1 MELNELFE
9 TEEFKQSIL
18 DRLNEK
24 RDEMF
29 ELNESVDPIVKK
41 AMMAAALARKSQADR
56 HNRRING
63 KVEIVSRV
71 RNDKVQMQK
80 KESAVKGY
88 KIVNGVVVKM
98 TLAEMKHRK
107 LAAKIASRKRENE
120 MATILRKRAISL
132 KLRNQRLG

>member
-24 RDEMF
+24 RDALF
-29 ELNESVDPIVKK
+29 ELNESADPIVKK

-63 KVEIVSRV
+63 KMEIVNRV

-107 LAAKIASRKRENE
+107 LAAKVASRKRENE

>member
-1 MELNELFE
+1 MQLNELCE

-63 KVEIVSRV
+63 KVEIVNRV

-98 TLAEMKHRK
+98 TLAEMKHRR

>member
-1 MELNELFE
+1 MQLNELFE

-29 ELNESVDPIVKK
+29 ELNESADPIVKK

-63 KVEIVSRV
+63 KVEIVNRV

-120 MATILRKRAISL
+120 MAAILRKRAISL

>member
-24 RDEMF
+24 RDELF
-29 ELNESVDPIVKK
+29 ELNESTDPIIQK
-41 AMMAAALARKSQADR
+41 AMMTAALARKSQSDR

-63 KVEIVSRV
+63 KIEIVNRV

>member
-1 MELNELFE
+1 MQLNELFE

-63 KVEIVSRV
+63 KIEIVNRV

>member
-63 KVEIVSRV
+63 KVEIVNRV

-98 TLAEMKHRK
+98 TLAEMKHRR

>member
-63 KVEIVSRV
+63 KVEIVNRV

>member
-1 MELNELFE
+1 MQLNELFE

-29 ELNESVDPIVKK
+29 ELNESADPIVKK

-63 KVEIVSRV
+63 KVEIVNRV

>member
-24 RDEMF
+24 RDELF
-29 ELNESVDPIVKK
+29 ELNESTDPIIQK
-41 AMMAAALARKSQADR
+41 AMMSAALARKSQADR

-63 KVEIVSRV
+63 KIEIVNRV

>member
-41 AMMAAALARKSQADR
+41 AMMAAAIARKSQADR

-63 KVEIVSRV
+63 KVEIVNRV

-98 TLAEMKHRK
+98 TLAEMKHRR

>member
-1 MELNELFE
+1 MQLNELFE
-9 TEEFKQSIL
+9 TEKFKQSIL

-63 KVEIVSRV
+63 KVEIVNRV

>member
-24 RDEMF
+24 RDELF
-29 ELNESVDPIVKK
+29 ELNESMDPIVQK

-63 KVEIVSRV
+63 KIEIVNRV

-98 TLAEMKHRK
+98 TLTEMKHRK

>member
-63 KVEIVSRV
+63 KVEIVNRV

-88 KIVNGVVVKM
+88 KIENGVVVKM

>member
-1 MELNELFE
+1 MQLNELFE

-63 KVEIVSRV
+63 KVEIVNRV

-98 TLAEMKHRK
+98 TLAEMKHRR

>member
-1 MELNELFE
+1 
-9 TEEFKQSIL
+9 
-18 DRLNEK
+18 
-24 RDEMF
+24 
-29 ELNESVDPIVKK
+29 
-41 AMMAAALARKSQADR
+41 
-56 HNRRING
+56 
-63 KVEIVSRV
+63 
-71 RNDKVQMQK
+71 MQK

>member
-1 MELNELFE
+1 MQLNELFE

-41 AMMAAALARKSQADR
+41 AMMVAALARKSQADR

-63 KVEIVSRV
+63 KVEIVNRV

-107 LAAKIASRKRENE
+107 LAAKIASRKRKNE

>member
-1 MELNELFE
+1 MQLNELFE

-63 KVEIVSRV
+63 KVEIVNRV